1 MYNLY
6 DSLPESIEVN
16 GRLFPILTDF
26 RAWLKF
32 GSLIDKKCFYSDI
45 SYLLEV
51 PQDRLYLDEDV
62 FQALYNFYNLQPK
75 YPKSSSGKNVV
86 SFDDD
91 APYIYA
97 SFMSTYG
104 IDLLTAELHWWQF
117 LALFRGLFI
126 RYKEIT
132 SYRGYE
138 GDDKE
143 LLKARSDW
151 QLSETK
157 KGDKDIIKI
166 LLHGGDFTKG
176 G

>member
-6 DSLPESIEVN
+6 DSLPDTIEVN

-26 RAWLKF
+26 RSWLKF
-32 GSLIDKKCFYSDI
+32 GSLIDKKCLYSDI
-45 SYLLEV
+45 SYLLEI

-62 FQALYNFYNLQPK
+62 FQALYDFYNFQPQ
-75 YPKSSSGKNVV
+75 YPKGSGGKNVV
-86 SFDDD
+86 SFEDD
-91 APYIYA
+91 APYIYS
-97 SFMSTYG
+97 SFMETYG
-104 IDLLTAELHWWQF
+104 IDLLTAKLHWWQF

-126 RYKEIT
+126 HYKDIT

-143 LLKARSDW
+143 MLKARSDW
-151 QLSETK
+151 QLSEAK
-157 KGDKDIIKI
+157 MGDKDIIKI

>member
-1 MYNLY
+1 MYNVY
-6 DSLPESIEVN
+6 DSLPDTIEVN

-32 GSLIDKKCFYSDI
+32 GSLIEKKCFYSDI
-45 SYLLEV
+45 SYLLEI
-51 PQDRLYLDEDV
+51 PQDRLYLDEDL
-62 FQALYNFYNLQPK
+62 FNALYDFYNFQPK
-75 YPKSSSGKNVV
+75 YPKGSGGKNVV
-86 SFDDD
+86 SFEDD
-91 APYIYA
+91 APYIYS
-97 SFMSTYG
+97 SFMETYG
-104 IDLLTAELHWWQF
+104 IDLLTAKLHWWQF

-126 RYKEIT
+126 HYKDIT

-151 QLSETK
+151 QLSEAK
-157 KGDKDIIKI
+157 MGDKDIIKI